1 MLTHVVIVRRDLSA
15 GIQLA
20 YAVHAAGESPHEP
33 VPSGT
38 RAVVLAAQD
47 EGHLRV
53 LCGALESSG
62 VPHTAIEED
71 GELYSVGLQPGE
83 CEGDARRITSSLPLA
98 G

>member
-1 MLTHVVIVRRDLSA
+1 MLTHVVIVRGDLPA

-20 YAVHAAGESPHEP
+20 YAVHAAGESPREP

-38 RAVVLAAQD
+38 RAIVLAAKD

-53 LCGALESSG
+53 LCGAFRASG
-62 VPHTAIEED
+62 VPHTAIEEE
-71 GELYSVGLQPGE
+71 GERYSVGLEPQE
-83 CEGDARRITSSLPLA
+83 CEGDARTLTRSLPLA

>member
-1 MLTHVVIVRRDLSA
+1 MLSHVVIVRRDLPV
-15 GIQLA
+15 GVQLA
-20 YAVHAAGESPHEP
+20 YAVHAAGESPREA

-38 RAVVLAAQD
+38 RAVVLAAKD

-71 GELYSVGLQPGE
+71 GELYSVGLEPQE
-83 CEGDARRITSSLPLA
+83 CAGGARRITSSLPLA